1 LKTLTEY
8 NEIVASVNSSFPT
21 TYSGLSSNIIV
32 SSTFFPKTDYIAIG
46 NYDLIITPFDTG
58 VTVVDGVDYN
68 DSLGYGYL
76 PDTSD
81 QPLKINLDYYILLM
95 TNHH

>member
-1 LKTLTEY
+1 
-8 NEIVASVNSSFPT
+8 
-21 TYSGLSSNIIV
+21 
-32 SSTFFPKTDYIAIG
+32 
-46 NYDLIITPFDTG
+46 